1 MNKLIFE
8 PQEYARL
15 YNCNHFHIEEVA
27 IEKRQ
32 HFYKPVLLITLATIT
47 MFILYVPCKLSIHKH
62 RANSCYKI
70 LLFMSIANVCNV
82 CLLGYVNGYLSLVGA
97 VFCSSPTFSYVVGCV
112 ALSLWAIE
120 TVAEI
125 ILSLNRCLVMMSAR
139 LEAKLF

>member
-27 IEKRQ
+27 IGKRQ
-32 HFYKPVLLITLATIT
+32 HFYKPVLLITLATIYN
-47 MFILYVPCKLSIHKH
+47 ILYVLCILSIYKH

-97 VFCSSPTFSYVVGCV
+97 VFCSSPTFFVCGWLCR
-112 ALSLWAIE
+112 I
-120 TVAEI
+120 
-125 ILSLNRCLVMMSAR
+125 M
-139 LEAKLF
+139 